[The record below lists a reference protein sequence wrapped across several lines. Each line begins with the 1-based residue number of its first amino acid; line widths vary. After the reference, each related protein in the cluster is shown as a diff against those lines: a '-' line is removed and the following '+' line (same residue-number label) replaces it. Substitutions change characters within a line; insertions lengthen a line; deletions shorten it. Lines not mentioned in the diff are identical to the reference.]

1 MSSLISQLIKENL
14 VNQTQL
20 LEVQGRRL
28 IEKKPLQD
36 MLIEA
41 GYLQEEDLYNTA
53 KNVFPCPIINLERVN
68 IDFSLI
74 KLIPYERAM
83 FHGVLPLKKEGD
95 LLLVAMSDPCDI
107 MAIDEI
113 GFITHLH
120 IKPVLCRLGQLAP
133 AIQKYY
139 AAQNT
144 VHDILKTTIE
154 DDNIGPIYKAMIKK
168 DEILDIAN
176 LKEDD
181 DSSFIKLVNKIL
193 SDAVDAR
200 ASDVHIE
207 PQQNTIDIRYRIDGH
222 LKNILKMPGEFRQRL
237 AARVKIIANLDIA
250 EQRKSQDGRIKILLH
265 GKEIDLR
272 ISVIPVFHGEKIV
285 LRILDIHNLQFDLNH
300 LGFQP
305 DDLKLFKDNIHKPQG
320 VILVTGPTGSGK
332 TTTLYSA
339 LQEIKSETKN
349 IVTIEDPIEYVIE
362 GINQLQLNRYK
373 DVTFVNGLRSILRQ
387 DPDVILV
394 GEIRDR
400 ETADIAFR
408 ASLTGHM
415 VFSTLHTNN
424 AAATITRLL
433 DIGLEPYLIASS
445 TLLFVAQR
453 LVRMICP
460 NCCEV
465 DHSPDPKLLAKFR
478 GYLKNIEVPKFYA
491 GAGCDQCG
499 FSGFFG
505 RTSIFE
511 ILKVD
516 DTMKELIV
524 NRASET
530 TIIKEAVRN
539 GMKTL
544 ATAGV
549 LKVAAG
555 VTTLKEV
562 DTVTDV
568 IEEGVDAF
576 NSFKD

>member
-1 MSSLISQLIKENL
+1 MSSLISQLIKDNL
-14 VNQTQL
+14 VSQAQL
-20 LEVQGRRL
+20 LEAQGRRSA
-28 IEKKPLQD
+28 EKKPIQEL
-36 MLIEA
+36 LIQS
-41 GYLQEEDLYNTA
+41 GFLKEEDLFNSA
-53 KNVFPCPIINLERVN
+53 KKIFPCPLIDLGRIN

-74 KLIPYERAM
+74 KLLPFERAM
-83 FHGVLPLKKEGD
+83 YHGVLPLKKEGD
-95 LLLVAMSDPCDI
+95 MLLAAMSDPCDI
-107 MAIDEI
+107 MARDEVC
-113 GFITHLH
+113 FITHLH
-120 IKPVLCRLGQLAP
+120 VKPVLCRHAQLMNY
-133 AIQKYY
+133 IHKYY
-139 AAQNT
+139 EAQDT
-144 VHDILKTTIE
+144 VHDILKNTIE
-154 DDNIGPIYKAMIKK
+154 DVNIGPVYKEMIKN
-168 DEILDIAN
+168 DDILDIAN
-176 LKEDD
+176 LKDDD
-181 DSSFIKLVNKIL
+181 DSSFIKLVNKLL

-207 PQQNTIDIRYRIDGH
+207 PHQNDVEVRYRIDGH
-222 LKNILKMPGEFRQRL
+222 LKSIIKMPGELRHRL
-237 AARVKIIANLDIA
+237 AARIKILANLDIA
-250 EQRKSQDGRIKILLH
+250 EQRKAQDGRIKILLH

-285 LRILDIHNLQFDLNH
+285 LRILDIHNAQFDLNH

-305 DDLKLFKDNIHKPQG
+305 EDLDVFKDNIHKPQG

-373 DVTFVNGLRSILRQ
+373 DVTFANGLRSILRQ

-424 AAATITRLL
+424 AASTITRLL

-445 TLLFVAQR
+445 TLMFVAQR
-453 LVRMICP
+453 LVRLICP

-478 GYLKNIEVPKFYA
+478 SYLKSIDVPRFYV
-491 GAGCDQCG
+491 GVGCEQCS
-499 FSGFFG
+499 FSGFYG
-505 RTSIFE
+505 RTSLFE
-511 ILKVD
+511 ILRVD
-516 DTMKELIV
+516 ETIKELIV

-530 TIIKEAVRN
+530 VIMKEAVKN

-562 DTVTDV
+562 EKVVDI
-568 IEEGVDAF
+568 IEEGADAF
-576 NSFKD
+576 AS